1 MHLQVAAI
9 WKLSFALSF
18 LYINSFCLLSYNQK
32 AVTLLYFNLVFHP
45 LQCFDC
51 GQNRNQYIMADNLPP
66 KKLFVYTGT
75 LCYKRHTFV
84 RLWNSQLFKLDT
96 RVSFQKSESFQF
108 IFLCF
113 ILFTILLVRNFL
125 RYWWCFLNVQFWEN

>member
-66 KKLFVYTGT
+66 KKLFVTQG
-75 LCYKRHTFV
+75 LFV
-84 RLWNSQLFKLDT
+84 T
-96 RVSFQKSESFQF
+96 RGIHLSDSETANYS
-108 IFLCF
+108 
-113 ILFTILLVRNFL
+113 N
-125 RYWWCFLNVQFWEN
+125 